1 MIDFPRQVN
10 DSFMK
15 MLLLTT
21 SYSPEST
28 PPQRRWDAFVEAFR
42 DADWDVAVVAPA
54 PHPKRI
60 PAESDPLAR
69 RRAWVR
75 VTGAHGETIRR
86 VPLLRHGEGRLG
98 KLASSVLGS
107 VLMVPAALLAPRP
120 DIVVTTVPAIANVVS
135 GYVLSRLWRR
145 PLIVDMRDAWPDL
158 ASDARVGPKWVRAT
172 MRMVVSGIQR
182 RAELV
187 VTVSEGFRAVLMERG
202 CAHVEMVPNGI
213 ARKLDVLPRP
223 NRDDNKLHVLYMGN
237 HGESQGL
244 ENLVDAARLA
254 GDYAEVRLAGSGTLR
269 GALMQYAQRTG
280 SPAKF
285 LLPMYGSDSA
295 TLYQW
300 ADTCVV
306 ALRPDWKSFD
316 WTIPSKTYELLGT
329 GRHITGIV
337 RGEAARI
344 LQSSGRADIVAAD
357 PRAIAT
363 LWKDLFEHPERLA
376 GGGRSAVELPDSM
389 NFRLLGRRYVQL
401 ATTTATTF
409 RPSGRKRK
417 PASRGE

>member
-1 MIDFPRQVN
+1 MRL
-10 DSFMK
+10 
-15 MLLLTT
+15 LLLTT
-21 SYSPEST
+21 SYTPEST

-42 DADWDVAVVAPA
+42 DEDWEVAVVAPI

-75 VTGAHGETIRR
+75 VRGGHGEMIRR
-86 VPLLRHGEGRLG
+86 IPLLRHGEGRLG
-98 KLASSVLGS
+98 KLVSSLLGS
-107 VLMVPAALLAPRP
+107 VLMIPAALVARRP
-120 DIVVTTVPAIANVVS
+120 DIVVTTVPALANVVS

-158 ASDARVGPKWVRAT
+158 AADASVRPKWVRGI
-172 MRMVVSGIQR
+172 MRAVVSGIQK

-187 VTVSEGFRAVLMERG
+187 VTVTEGFKAVLQERG
-202 CAHVEMVPNGI
+202 CRRVETVPNGV
-213 ARKLDVLPRP
+213 ARKLTVPPLPDQDDSV
-223 NRDDNKLHVLYMGN
+223 NRKLHVLYMGN

-244 ENLVDAARLA
+244 ENVVDAARLA
-254 GDYAEVRLAGSGTLR
+254 GKYAEVRLAGSGTLR
-269 GALMQYAQRTG
+269 SGLMQYAQRTG

-285 LLPMYGSDSA
+285 LLPMYGSDSVA
-295 TLYQW
+295 LYEW

-306 ALRPDWKSFD
+306 ALRPDWKSFE
-316 WTIPSKTYELLGT
+316 WTIPSKTYELLGI

-344 LQSSGRADIVAAD
+344 LQASGQADIVASD

-363 LWKDLFEHPERLA
+363 LWKDLHEHPERL
-376 GGGRSAVELPDSM
+376 RIPPPRMQELPDSM
-389 NFRLLGRRYVQL
+389 NFQLLGRKYVKL
-401 ATTTATTF
+401 AASTVAEATRIRCRTKL
-409 RPSGRKRK
+409 PSRVR
-417 PASRGE
+417 